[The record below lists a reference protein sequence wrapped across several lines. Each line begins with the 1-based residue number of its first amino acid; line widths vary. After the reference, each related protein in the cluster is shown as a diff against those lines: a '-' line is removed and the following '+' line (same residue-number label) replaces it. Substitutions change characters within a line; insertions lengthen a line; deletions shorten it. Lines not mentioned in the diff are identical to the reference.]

1 MPLFRR
7 QEYHY
12 NSSMTLSLR
21 SILPL
26 LVTLGCLFLA
36 LAQPARADG
45 RADWQGYSWQKF
57 GIAKCLSTGAALIC
71 PAYHQKWD
79 WKRNQW
85 VDIAISIDGA
95 TGRLD
100 LSQQLTNRDPH
111 DDDDVCV
118 TMLILDQAGRTI
130 LAHHQNWH
138 SRHRTVMQDN
148 FVLRS
153 PNLAAAASVHI
164 GSKQCRQGSHQDDAV
179 YAAVLVGIV
188 P

>member
-1 MPLFRR
+1 
-7 QEYHY
+7 
-12 NSSMTLSLR
+12 MTLNLR
-21 SILPL
+21 PL
-26 LVTLGCLFLA
+26 LLLLLGLACLASALA

-57 GIAKCLSTGAALIC
+57 AIASCLPAGSTLVC

-79 WKRNQW
+79 WKRHQW
-85 VDIAISIDGA
+85 VDIAIGTQA
-95 TGRLD
+95 GRLN
-100 LSQQLTNRDPH
+100 LSQQLTNRDPR

-118 TMLILDQAGRTI
+118 TMLVLDAAGRTI

-138 SRHRTVMQDN
+138 SRPGTVMQDD

-153 PNLAAAASVHI
+153 GNLAAAASVHI
-164 GSKQCRQGSHQDDAV
+164 GSKQCRKGSHQDDAV
-179 YAAVLVGIV
+179 HAAVLAGIA

>member
-1 MPLFRR
+1 MPLFRP
-7 QEYHY
+7 QKCDYD
-12 NSSMTLSLR
+12 SAMTLNLR
-21 SILPL
+21 PL
-26 LVTLGCLFLA
+26 LLLLIGLACLA
-36 LAQPARADG
+36 LAPPVRAEG

-57 GIAKCLSTGAALIC
+57 AIAKCLPAGSTLVC

-85 VDIAISIDGA
+85 VDIAIAIDAA
-95 TGRLD
+95 TGQLD
-100 LSQQLTNRDPH
+100 LSQQLTNRDPD

-118 TMLILDQAGRTI
+118 TMLVLDAAGHTI

-138 SRHRTVMQDN
+138 SGPGTVMQED

-153 PNLAAAASVHI
+153 GNIAAAASVHI
-164 GSKQCRQGSHQDDAV
+164 GSKQCREGSHQDDAR
-179 YAAVLVGIV
+179 YAATLAGIA